1 MLDMI
6 NRNSNILPTVVDE
19 FNQQDPLNA
28 PIMVGEVVVG
38 HIIGLI
44 PVVGGTFKNYFR
56 TFWPHE

>member
-28 PIMVGEVVVG
+28 PIMVVKWSG

-56 TFWPHE
+56 TFWPNE